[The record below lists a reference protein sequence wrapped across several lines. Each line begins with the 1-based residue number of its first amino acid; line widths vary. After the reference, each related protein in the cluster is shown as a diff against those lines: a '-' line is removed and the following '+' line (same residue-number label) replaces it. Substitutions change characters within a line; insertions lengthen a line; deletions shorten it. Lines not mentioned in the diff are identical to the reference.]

1 MSAVIYAWFCSV
13 FLPFFLAFRDN
24 DGNPMVLPVV
34 AKVEKQL
41 ADQIVDKTLNH
52 EYLSID
58 GLKSFTEAA
67 CKLVLGNDS
76 PAIAEN
82 RVSLF
87 INKLQFPKISGIFW
101 KVKYHMERWTEQYVV
116 QYRPPRRHA
125 LT

>member
-1 MSAVIYAWFCSV
+1 
-13 FLPFFLAFRDN
+13 
-24 DGNPMVLPVV
+24 MVLPVV

-87 INKLQFPKISGIFW
+87 INKLQFPKISGIF
-101 KVKYHMERWTEQYVV
+101 
-116 QYRPPRRHA
+116 
-125 LT
+125 